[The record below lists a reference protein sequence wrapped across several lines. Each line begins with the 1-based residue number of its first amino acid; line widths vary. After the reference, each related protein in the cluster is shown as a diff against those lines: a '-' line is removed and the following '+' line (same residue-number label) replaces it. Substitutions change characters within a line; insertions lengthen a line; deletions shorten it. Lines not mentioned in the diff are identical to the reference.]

1 MKTPKRILIVDD
13 VPDNLSVLFEFLSA
27 RGFEV
32 LAADSGE
39 LAIEQLPH
47 SRPDLILLD
56 VMMPGID
63 GFETCRRIKAEAA
76 WADVPL
82 FFLTALD
89 DTVDKV
95 RGFALGAV
103 DYITKPIDPDE
114 MLARIEA
121 HLELRALRVALE
133 VRNEELDREV
143 QRRVA
148 AERMLGRTL
157 AEAVLVL
164 DAAGEVVFRTEAA
177 GNLLARH
184 GGLPEV
190 AVRRGWANG
199 KEAMAWTTAAGGRG
213 GVVRVECRP
222 DPSGGAN
229 VLVGLTEVKRG
240 GGPEDL
246 LVLGITPREAE
257 VLFWIARGKTS
268 PEIAVILAAATAT
281 VKRHVANLLPKL
293 GVETRLAAALRA
305 MEILG
310 DANGSGR
317 ERRDE

>member
-13 VPDNLSVLFEFLSA
+13 VPDNLSVLFEFLSE

-63 GFETCRRIKAEAA
+63 GFETCRRIKADAA

-184 GGLPEV
+184 GGWPPV
-190 AVRRGWANG
+190 AVRRAWASG
-199 KEAMAWTTAAGGRG
+199 KEAMAWTTAAGGL
-213 GVVRVECRP
+213 RVDCRP
-222 DPSGGAN
+222 DPSGGTN

-310 DANGSGR
+310 EEGAEGT
-317 ERRDE
+317 E

>member
-1 MKTPKRILIVDD
+1 MKSQKRILIVDD

-27 RGFEV
+27 RGYDV
-32 LAADSGE
+32 LAADGGE

-47 SRPDLILLD
+47 TRPDLILLD

-63 GFETCRRIKAEAA
+63 GFETCRRIKADARF
-76 WADVPL
+76 ADVPL

-95 RGFALGAV
+95 RGFTLGAV
-103 DYITKPIDPDE
+103 DYITKPLDPDE
-114 MLARIEA
+114 VLARIEA

-133 VRNEELDREV
+133 ARNEELDHEIA
-143 QRRVA
+143 RRVA

-164 DAAGEVVFRTEAA
+164 DAAGDVVFRTEAA
-177 GNLLARH
+177 ALLLTRY
-184 GGLPEV
+184 GGLPAL
-190 AVRRGWANG
+190 AVLRGWVAT
-199 KEAMAWTTAAGGRG
+199 KVAAALIGQG

-222 DPSGGAN
+222 DPSGGAH
-229 VLVGLTEVKRG
+229 VLVGLTEERRAG
-240 GGPEDL
+240 TPDDL
-246 LVLGITPREAE
+246 LVLGLTPREAE

-268 PEIAVILAAATAT
+268 PEIAVILDAAVAT

-310 DANGSGR
+310 EARPTG
-317 ERRDE
+317 E